1 MTKKSQYQSFGELIV
16 KKLRDESFS
25 NYEKLMNFCKK
36 LNFEEYQESPKNP
49 NIDDKLQANLDEN
62 IKLLCSLTD
71 TQKEQLDRLILK
83 ILDET
88 AFGFLREVEESELM
102 NSRTIGFT
110 YEGEDMEG
118 IRDEFLSGTY
128 FGEYFLWVKNFSK
141 YGDVQEYQ

>member
-1 MTKKSQYQSFGELIV
+1 MRI
-16 KKLRDESFS
+16 S
-25 NYEKLMNFCKK
+25 NCYVV
-36 LNFEEYQESPKNP
+36 
-49 NIDDKLQANLDEN
+49 
-62 IKLLCSLTD
+62 LTD

-110 YEGEDMEG
+110 YEGEDIEG